1 MWSICSKNKE
11 EIEKFIKTANTDFIY
26 RNDLDKA
33 CFQRDMAYG
42 QSKNLAKRTQLDKIL
57 RDQALGIAGNPKYD
71 GCQRGL
77 GSML

>member
-11 EIEKFIKTANTDFIY
+11 EIEKFIKTGNTDFIY

-33 CFQRDMAYG
+33 CFQREMAYG
-42 QSKNLAKRTQLDKIL
+42 QSKNLAKGTQLDKIL

-77 GSML
+77 ESML